1 MFRSVFMKQ
10 TKFILPAVVLSAAG
24 FAMAA
29 GSLWNMDVD
38 AYEVQVP
45 SVGCDVVG
53 TGPDAYCRNYEI
65 GRFYPY
71 VGNSENGQTVSFEP
85 ITKND
90 DGTYKLILADEDGDI
105 IPNGNL
111 VKDVGLVVTMS
122 AAGGT
127 AAAPAIAGIGFD
139 WSRFKSKIDI
149 SYHPGYCISY
159 QWIGSGTSVGSVI
172 PLQMELSWDEEA
184 NGYDT
189 WYAELPTTPGP
200 TTLDFAW
207 SDFKQDGWDENK
219 KPITAAT
226 ETAVGLK
233 IRLKN
238 SAAKEVKGTFTLI
251 ELGWKDECSVISTE
265 SSKIARANSAKA
277 FLTDRTLSFSG
288 VRGDS
293 RVEIVNLQGQVM
305 LKGTTAAAMD
315 LSRLDAGVY
324 MVRIAGSMNLA
335 QKILLK

>member
-1 MFRSVFMKQ
+1 MKT
-10 TKFILPAVVLSAAG
+10 TKYIFPALALSAAG
-24 FAMAA
+24 SAMAV

-45 SVGCDVVG
+45 SAGCDLVG
-53 TGPDAYCRNYEI
+53 TGPDAYCRKYEI

-71 VGNSENGQTVSFEP
+71 VGDSENGQTVSFEP

-127 AAAPAIAGIGFD
+127 ASAPAIAGLGFD

-149 SYHPGYCISY
+149 SSHPGYCISY
-159 QWIGSGTSVGSVI
+159 QWIGSGTSVGSVM

-226 ETAVGLK
+226 VTAVGLK

-251 ELGWKDECSVISTE
+251 ELGWKDECSVIATE

-277 FLTDRTLSFSG
+277 TLTNRTLSFSG
-288 VRGDS
+288 IRGDS
-293 RVEIVNLQGQVM
+293 RVEIMNLQGQVM

>member
-1 MFRSVFMKQ
+1 
-10 TKFILPAVVLSAAG
+10 
-24 FAMAA
+24 MAA

-38 AYEVQVP
+38 AYEVQIP
-45 SVGCDVVG
+45 SVGCDLVG
-53 TGPDAYCRNYEI
+53 TGPDAYCRRYED
-65 GRFYPY
+65 GLFYPY
-71 VGNSENGQTVSFEP
+71 VGNSENGQTISFEP

-90 DGTYKLILADEDGDI
+90 DGTYKLIMADEEGDI

-122 AAGGT
+122 AAGGSSS
-127 AAAPAIAGIGFD
+127 APAIAGLGFD
-139 WSRFKSKIDI
+139 WSRFKTEIVI
-149 SYHPGYCISY
+149 SSHPGYCILY
-159 QWIGSGTSVGSVI
+159 QWTGSQA
-172 PLQMELSWDEEA
+172 LQMELSWNEET

-226 ETAVGLK
+226 EKSVGLK

-238 SAAKEVKGTFTLI
+238 SAADEVKGTFTLI
-251 ELGWKDECSVISTE
+251 ELGWKDECSVIATE

-288 VRGDS
+288 VRGDAN
-293 RVEIVNLQGQVM
+293 VEIVSLRGQVM
-305 LKGTTAAAMD
+305 QKGTTAAAMD

>member
-1 MFRSVFMKQ
+1 MKQ
-10 TKFILPAVVLSAAG
+10 TKFILPAVVLSAAN

-38 AYEVQVP
+38 DYQVQIPQILPCIWENEDGSTACVDPNMGGWWYAYAGGNENEV
-45 SVGCDVVG
+45 
-53 TGPDAYCRNYEI
+53 
-65 GRFYPY
+65 
-71 VGNSENGQTVSFEP
+71 VSFDP

-90 DGTYKLILADEDGDI
+90 DGTYKLIMADEDGDI

-127 AAAPAIAGIGFD
+127 PSAPAIAGLGFD
-139 WSRFKSKIDI
+139 WRKLKNEIDI
-149 SYHPGYCISY
+149 SSHPGYCISY
-159 QWIGSGTSVGSVI
+159 QWIGSGTSVGSVM
-172 PLQMELSWDEEA
+172 PLQMELSWDEEV

-219 KPITAAT
+219 KPISVAT
-226 ETAVGLK
+226 EKSVGLK

-238 SAAKEVKGTFTLI
+238 SRAEDVSGTFILK
-251 ELGWKDECSVISTE
+251 ELGWKDECSVISAGF
-265 SSKIARANSAKA
+265 SSVARANSAKA
-277 FLTDRTLSFSG
+277 TLTNRTLSFSG

-293 RVEIVNLQGQVM
+293 RVEIMNLQGQVM

-324 MVRIAGSMNLA
+324 MVRVAGSVNLA

>member
-1 MFRSVFMKQ
+1 MKQ

-38 AYEVQVP
+38 AYEVQIP
-45 SVGCDVVG
+45 SVGCDLVG
-53 TGPDAYCRNYEI
+53 TGPDAYCRRYED
-65 GRFYPY
+65 GLFYPY
-71 VGNSENGQTVSFEP
+71 VGNSENGQTISFEP

-90 DGTYKLILADEDGDI
+90 DGTYKLIMADEEGYI

-122 AAGGT
+122 AAGGSSS
-127 AAAPAIAGIGFD
+127 APAIAGLGFD
-139 WSRFKSKIDI
+139 WSRFKTEIVI
-149 SYHPGYCISY
+149 SSHPGYCILY
-159 QWIGSGTSVGSVI
+159 QWTGSQA
-172 PLQMELSWDEEA
+172 LQMELSWNEET

-226 ETAVGLK
+226 EKSVGLK

-238 SAAKEVKGTFTLI
+238 SAADEVKGTFTLI
-251 ELGWKDECSVISTE
+251 ELGWKDECSVIATE

-288 VRGDS
+288 VRGDAN
-293 RVEIVNLQGQVM
+293 VEIVSLRGQVM
-305 LKGTTAAAMD
+305 QKGTTAAAMD

>member
-1 MFRSVFMKQ
+1 MKQ

-24 FAMAA
+24 FAMAQ
-29 GSLWNMDVD
+29 GSLWNMHVD
-38 AYEVQVP
+38 AYQVQIPELLWCNWKNEDGSRACVDP
-45 SVGCDVVG
+45 NIARWWY
-53 TGPDAYCRNYEI
+53 AYA
-65 GRFYPY
+65 GD
-71 VGNSENGQTVSFEP
+71 SENGQKVSFEP

-90 DGTYKLILADEDGDI
+90 DGTYKLIMADEDGDI

-127 AAAPAIAGIGFD
+127 AGAPAIAGLGFD
-139 WSRFKSKIDI
+139 WYKDKSAIDI
-149 SYHPGYCISY
+149 SSNPGYCISY
-159 QWIGSGTSVGSVI
+159 QWIGSGTSVGSVM
-172 PLQMELSWDEEA
+172 PLQMELSWDEEV

-189 WYAELPTTPGP
+189 WYAELPATPGP

-226 ETAVGLK
+226 VTAVGLK

-238 SAAKEVKGTFTLI
+238 SAADEVKGTFTLI
-251 ELGWKDECSVISTE
+251 ELGWKDECSVIATE

-277 FLTDRTLSFSG
+277 ILTDRTLSFSG
-288 VRGDS
+288 IRGDS
-293 RVEIVNLQGQVM
+293 SVEIVNLQGQVM

-324 MVRIAGSMNLA
+324 IVRIAGSMNLA

>member
-1 MFRSVFMKQ
+1 M
-10 TKFILPAVVLSAAG
+10 AV
-24 FAMAA
+24 
-29 GSLWNMDVD
+29 GSLWNMYVD
-38 AYEVQVP
+38 AYQVQIPELLWCAWENEDGSRACVDP
-45 SVGCDVVG
+45 NIARWWY
-53 TGPDAYCRNYEI
+53 AYA
-65 GRFYPY
+65 GDT
-71 VGNSENGQTVSFEP
+71 ENGQKVSFEP

-90 DGTYKLILADEDGDI
+90 DGTYKLIMADEDGDI

-127 AAAPAIAGIGFD
+127 AAAPAIAGLGFD
-139 WSRFKSKIDI
+139 WYKDKSAIDI
-149 SYHPGYCISY
+149 SSNPGYCISY
-159 QWIGSGTSVGSVI
+159 QWIGSGTSVGSVM

-207 SDFKQDGWDENK
+207 SDFKQDGWDK
-219 KPITAAT
+219 KPITIAT
-226 ETAVGLK
+226 EKSVGLK

-238 SAAKEVKGTFTLI
+238 SRAEDVSGTFILK
-251 ELGWKDECSVISTE
+251 ELGWKGECSVISTE

-277 FLTDRTLSFSG
+277 ILTDRMLSFSG
-288 VRGDS
+288 IRGDS

-305 LKGTTAAAMD
+305 LKGSAASAMD

-324 MVRIAGSMNLA
+324 MVRIVGSMNLA

>member
-1 MFRSVFMKQ
+1 MKQ
-10 TKFILPAVVLSAAG
+10 PKFIFTSVVLSAAS

-38 AYEVQVP
+38 AYEVQIP
-45 SVGCDVVG
+45 SVGCDLVG
-53 TGPDAYCRNYEI
+53 TGPDAYCRRYED
-65 GRFYPY
+65 GLFYPY
-71 VGNSENGQTVSFEP
+71 VGNSENGQTISFEP

-90 DGTYKLILADEDGDI
+90 DG
-105 IPNGNL
+105 
-111 VKDVGLVVTMS
+111 KDVGLVVTMS
-122 AAGGT
+122 AAGGSSS
-127 AAAPAIAGIGFD
+127 APAIAGLGFD
-139 WSRFKSKIDI
+139 WSRFKTKIDI
-149 SYHPGYCISY
+149 SAHPGYCISY

-238 SAAKEVKGTFTLI
+238 SAADEVKGTFTLI
-251 ELGWKDECSVISTE
+251 ELGWKDECSVIATE

-277 FLTDRTLSFSG
+277 FLTGRTLSFSG
-288 VRGDS
+288 IRGDS
-293 RVEIVNLQGQVM
+293 RVEIMNLQGQVM
-305 LKGTTAAAMD
+305 QKGTTAAAMD

>member
-1 MFRSVFMKQ
+1 MKT
-10 TKFILPAVVLSAAG
+10 TKYIFPALALSAAG

-38 AYEVQVP
+38 AYQVQIPQTLPCAWENEDGSIACVDP
-45 SVGCDVVG
+45 NIGG
-53 TGPDAYCRNYEI
+53 WWYAYA
-65 GRFYPY
+65 GDT
-71 VGNSENGQTVSFEP
+71 ENGQKVSFEP

-90 DGTYKLILADEDGDI
+90 DGTYKLIMADEDGDI

-122 AAGGT
+122 AAGGSAGT
-127 AAAPAIAGIGFD
+127 PAVAGIGFD
-139 WSRFKSKIDI
+139 WLKDKSAMDI
-149 SYHPGYCISY
+149 SSHSGYCILY
-159 QWIGSGTSVGSVI
+159 DWTGSQ

-189 WYAELPTTPGP
+189 WFAMLPNGYNS
-200 TTLDFAW
+200 LNFAW
-207 SDFKQDGWDENK
+207 SDFEQYGWDK
-219 KPITAAT
+219 KPITIAT
-226 ETAVGLK
+226 EKSVGLK
-233 IRLKN
+233 IRLMN

-251 ELGWKDECSVISTE
+251 ELGWKDECSVLSTE

-288 VRGDS
+288 IHADAN
-293 RVEIVNLQGQVM
+293 VEIVSLRGQVV
-305 LKGTTAAAMD
+305 LKGTAASAMD
-315 LSRLDAGVY
+315 LSRLAAGVY

>member
-1 MFRSVFMKQ
+1 MKQ
-10 TKFILPAVVLSAAG
+10 PKFIFPAVVLSAAG

-53 TGPDAYCRNYEI
+53 TGPDAYCRKYEI

-71 VGNSENGQTVSFEP
+71 VGNSENGQTMSFEP

-122 AAGGT
+122 AAGGSAGT
-127 AAAPAIAGIGFD
+127 PAIAGLGFD
-139 WSRFKSKIDI
+139 WYKDKSAIDI
-149 SYHPGYCISY
+149 SSQPGYCISY
-159 QWIGSGTSVGSVI
+159 QWIGSGTAVGSVI

-226 ETAVGLK
+226 VTAVGLK

-238 SAAKEVKGTFTLI
+238 SAADEVKGTFTLI
-251 ELGWKDECSVISTE
+251 ELGWKDECSVIATE

-277 FLTDRTLSFSG
+277 ILTNRTLSFSG
-288 VRGDS
+288 VRGES
-293 RVEIVNLQGQVM
+293 RVEIMNLQGQVM
-305 LKGTTAAAMD
+305 QKGTTAAAMD

>member
-1 MFRSVFMKQ
+1 MKQ
-10 TKFILPAVVLSAAG
+10 TKFILPAVVLSAAS
-24 FAMAA
+24 FAMAE
-29 GSLWNMDVD
+29 GSLWNMNADD
-38 AYEVQVP
+38 YEVQVP
-45 SVGCDVVG
+45 SVGCDLVG
-53 TGPDAYCRNYEI
+53 TGPDAYCRKYED

-71 VGNSENGQTVSFEP
+71 VGNSENGQTTSFEP

-127 AAAPAIAGIGFD
+127 AAAPAIAGLGFD
-139 WSRFKSKIDI
+139 WSRFKTKIDI
-149 SYHPGYCISY
+149 SGHPGYCISY

-172 PLQMELSWDEEA
+172 PLQMELSWDEKA

-200 TTLDFAW
+200 TTLDLGW

-226 ETAVGLK
+226 VTAVGLK

-238 SAAKEVKGTFTLI
+238 SAAEEVKGTFTLI
-251 ELGWKDECSVISTE
+251 ELGWKDECSVIATE

-277 FLTDRTLSFSG
+277 ILTDRTLSFSG

-293 RVEIVNLQGQVM
+293 RVEIMNLQGQVM

-324 MVRIAGSMNLA
+324 MVRVAGSVNLA

>member
-1 MFRSVFMKQ
+1 MKQ
-10 TKFILPAVVLSAAG
+10 TKFILPAVVLSAAS
-24 FAMAA
+24 FAMAE
-29 GSLWNMDVD
+29 GSLWNMYVD
-38 AYEVQVP
+38 AYQVQIPELLWCNWKNEDGSRACVDP
-45 SVGCDVVG
+45 NIARWWY
-53 TGPDAYCRNYEI
+53 AYA
-65 GRFYPY
+65 GDT
-71 VGNSENGQTVSFEP
+71 ENGQKVSFEP

-90 DGTYKLILADEDGDI
+90 DGTYKLIMADEDGDI

-122 AAGGT
+122 AAGGSSS
-127 AAAPAIAGIGFD
+127 APAIAGLGFD

-149 SYHPGYCISY
+149 SGHPGYCISY
-159 QWIGSGTSVGSVI
+159 QWIGSGTSVGSVM

-200 TTLDFAW
+200 TTLDLAW
-207 SDFKQDGWDENK
+207 SDFKQDGWDK
-219 KPITAAT
+219 KPITIAT
-226 ETAVGLK
+226 EKSVGLK

-238 SAAKEVKGTFTLI
+238 SRAEDVSGTFILK
-251 ELGWKDECSVISTE
+251 ELGWKDECSVICTE

-277 FLTDRTLSFSG
+277 TLTNRTLSFSG
-288 VRGDS
+288 IRGDS
-293 RVEIVNLQGQVM
+293 GVEIVNLQGQVM
-305 LKGTTAAAMD
+305 LRGSTASAMD

-324 MVRIAGSMNLA
+324 MVRVAGSVNLA

>member
-1 MFRSVFMKQ
+1 MKQ
-10 TKFILPAVVLSAAG
+10 TKFILPAVVLLAADS
-24 FAMAA
+24 AMAV
-29 GSLWNMDVD
+29 GGLWNMDVD

-53 TGPDAYCRNYEI
+53 TGPDAYCRKYEI

-71 VGNSENGQTVSFEP
+71 VGDSENGQTVSFEP

-127 AAAPAIAGIGFD
+127 AAAPAIAGLGFD
-139 WSRFKSKIDI
+139 WLKDKSAMDI
-149 SYHPGYCISY
+149 SSHSGYCIHY
-159 QWIGSGTSVGSVI
+159 QWTGDT
-172 PLQMELSWDEEA
+172 PLQMELSWDEDA

-189 WYAELPTTPGP
+189 WYAMLPMKNKY
-200 TTLDFAW
+200 LDLAW
-207 SDFKQDGWDENK
+207 SDFKQDGWDK
-219 KPITAAT
+219 KPITIAT
-226 ETAVGLK
+226 EKSVGLK
-233 IRLKN
+233 IRLRN
-238 SAAKEVKGTFTLI
+238 STTTEVKGTFTLI
-251 ELGWKDECSVISTE
+251 ELGWKDECSIISTDYL
-265 SSKIARANSAKA
+265 KTARANSAKA
-277 FLTDRTLSFSG
+277 TLTNRTLSFSG
-288 VRGDS
+288 IHADAN
-293 RVEIVNLQGQVM
+293 VEIVSLRGQVV
-305 LKGTTAAAMD
+305 LRGSTASAMD

-324 MVRIAGSMNLA
+324 MVRIAGSLNFA

>member
-1 MFRSVFMKQ
+1 MKQ

-29 GSLWNMDVD
+29 GSLWNMNGDD
-38 AYEVQVP
+38 YEVQVP
-45 SVGCDVVG
+45 IVGCDKVG
-53 TGPDAYCRNYEI
+53 TGPDAYCRKYED

-71 VGNSENGQTVSFEP
+71 VGNSENGQTMSFEP

-122 AAGGT
+122 AAGGSSS
-127 AAAPAIAGIGFD
+127 APAITGLGFD
-139 WSRFKSKIDI
+139 WSRFKTKIDI
-149 SYHPGYCISY
+149 SGHPGYCISY

-172 PLQMELSWDEEA
+172 PLQMELSWDEEV

-189 WYAELPTTPGP
+189 WYAELPATPGP

-219 KPITAAT
+219 KPISVAT
-226 ETAVGLK
+226 EKSVGLK

-238 SAAKEVKGTFTLI
+238 SRAEDVSGTFILK
-251 ELGWKDECSVISTE
+251 ELGWKDECSVISAGF
-265 SSKIARANSAKA
+265 SSVARANSTKA
-277 FLTDRTLSFSG
+277 FLTGRTLSFSG
-288 VRGDS
+288 IRGDAN
-293 RVEIVNLQGQVM
+293 VEIVSLRGQAV
-305 LKGTTAAAMD
+305 LKGTAASAMD
-315 LSRLDAGVY
+315 LSRLAAGVY
-324 MVRIAGSMNLA
+324 MVRIAGSVNLA

>member
-1 MFRSVFMKQ
+1 MKQ
-10 TKFILPAVVLSAAG
+10 PKFIFPAVVLSAAG

-38 AYEVQVP
+38 AYEVQIP
-45 SVGCDVVG
+45 SVGCDLVG
-53 TGPDAYCRNYEI
+53 TGPDAYCRRYED
-65 GRFYPY
+65 GLFYPY
-71 VGNSENGQTVSFEP
+71 VGNSENGQTMSFEP

-122 AAGGT
+122 AAGGSPS
-127 AAAPAIAGIGFD
+127 APAIAGLGFD

-149 SYHPGYCISY
+149 SAHPGYCISY

-238 SAAKEVKGTFTLI
+238 SAADEVKGTFTLI

-265 SSKIARANSAKA
+265 SSKIAKANSAKA

-288 VRGDS
+288 IRGDS
-293 RVEIVNLQGQVM
+293 SVEIVNLQGQVM
-305 LKGTTAAAMD
+305 LRGTTAAAMD

-324 MVRIAGSMNLA
+324 MVRIAGSVNLA

>member
-1 MFRSVFMKQ
+1 MKQ

-29 GSLWNMDVD
+29 GSLWNMYVD
-38 AYEVQVP
+38 AYQVQIPQTLPCAWENEDGSIACVDP
-45 SVGCDVVG
+45 NIGG
-53 TGPDAYCRNYEI
+53 WWYAYA
-65 GRFYPY
+65 GDT
-71 VGNSENGQTVSFEP
+71 ENGQKVSFEP

-90 DGTYKLILADEDGDI
+90 DGTYKLIMADEDGDI

-127 AAAPAIAGIGFD
+127 AAAPAIAGLGFD
-139 WSRFKSKIDI
+139 WYKDKSAVDI
-149 SYHPGYCISY
+149 SSSPGYCISY
-159 QWIGSGTSVGSVI
+159 QWIGSGTSVGSVM

-219 KPITAAT
+219 KPISVAT
-226 ETAVGLK
+226 EKSVGLK

-238 SAAKEVKGTFTLI
+238 SRAEDVSGTFILK
-251 ELGWKDECSVISTE
+251 ELGWKDECSVISAGF
-265 SSKIARANSAKA
+265 SSVARANSAKA

-288 VRGDS
+288 IRGDS
-293 RVEIVNLQGQVM
+293 RVEIMNLQGQVM

-324 MVRIAGSMNLA
+324 MVRVAGSVNLA

>member
-1 MFRSVFMKQ
+1 MKQ
-10 TKFILPAVVLSAAG
+10 TKYIFPALALSAAG

-29 GSLWNMDVD
+29 GSLWNMNGDD
-38 AYEVQVP
+38 YEVQVP
-45 SVGCDVVG
+45 IVGCDKVG
-53 TGPDAYCRNYEI
+53 TGPDAYCRKYED

-71 VGNSENGQTVSFEP
+71 VGNSENGQTMSFEP

-122 AAGGT
+122 AAGGSSS
-127 AAAPAIAGIGFD
+127 APAIAGLGFD
-139 WSRFKSKIDI
+139 WSRFKTKIDI
-149 SYHPGYCISY
+149 SGHPGYCISY

-172 PLQMELSWDEEA
+172 PLQMELSWDEEV

-219 KPITAAT
+219 KPISVAT
-226 ETAVGLK
+226 EKSVGLK

-238 SAAKEVKGTFTLI
+238 SRAEDVSGTFILK
-251 ELGWKDECSVISTE
+251 ELGWKDECSVISAGF
-265 SSKIARANSAKA
+265 SSVARANSAKA

-288 VRGDS
+288 IRGDS

-305 LKGTTAAAMD
+305 QKGSAASAMD
-315 LSRLDAGVY
+315 LSSLDAGVY

>member
-1 MFRSVFMKQ
+1 MKQ

-24 FAMAA
+24 SAMAA

-38 AYEVQVP
+38 AYQVQIPQTLPCAWENEDGSIACVDP
-45 SVGCDVVG
+45 NIGG
-53 TGPDAYCRNYEI
+53 WWYAYA
-65 GRFYPY
+65 GD
-71 VGNSENGQTVSFEP
+71 SENGQKVSFEP

-90 DGTYKLILADEDGDI
+90 DGTYKLIMADEDGDI

-122 AAGGT
+122 AAGGSAGT
-127 AAAPAIAGIGFD
+127 PAIAGIGFD
-139 WSRFKSKIDI
+139 WLKDKSAMDI
-149 SYHPGYCISY
+149 SSHSGYCILY
-159 QWIGSGTSVGSVI
+159 DWTGSQ

-189 WYAELPTTPGP
+189 WFAMLPNGYNS
-200 TTLDFAW
+200 LNFAW
-207 SDFKQDGWDENK
+207 SDFEQYGWDK
-219 KPITAAT
+219 KPITIAT
-226 ETAVGLK
+226 EKSVGLK
-233 IRLKN
+233 IRLMI
-238 SAAKEVKGTFTLI
+238 SAAKEVKGTFTLKQ
-251 ELGWKDECSVISTE
+251 LGWKDECSLLAAE

-277 FLTDRTLSFSG
+277 ILTDRTLSFSG

>member
-1 MFRSVFMKQ
+1 MKT
-10 TKFILPAVVLSAAG
+10 TKYIFPALALSAAG
-24 FAMAA
+24 SAMAV
-29 GSLWNMDVD
+29 GSLWNMYVD
-38 AYEVQVP
+38 AYQVQIPELLWCAWENEDGSRACVDP
-45 SVGCDVVG
+45 NIARWWY
-53 TGPDAYCRNYEI
+53 AYA
-65 GRFYPY
+65 GDT
-71 VGNSENGQTVSFEP
+71 ENGQKVSFEP

-90 DGTYKLILADEDGDI
+90 DGTYKLIMADEDGDI

-127 AAAPAIAGIGFD
+127 AAAPAIAGLGFD
-139 WSRFKSKIDI
+139 WYKDKSAIDI
-149 SYHPGYCISY
+149 SSNPGYCISY
-159 QWIGSGTSVGSVI
+159 QWIGSGTSVGSVM

-207 SDFKQDGWDENK
+207 SDFKQDGWDK
-219 KPITAAT
+219 KPITIAT
-226 ETAVGLK
+226 EKSVGLK

-238 SAAKEVKGTFTLI
+238 SRAEDVSGTFILK
-251 ELGWKDECSVISTE
+251 ELGWKGECSVISTE

-277 FLTDRTLSFSG
+277 ILTDRMLSFSG
-288 VRGDS
+288 IRGDS

-305 LKGTTAAAMD
+305 LKGSAASAMD

-324 MVRIAGSMNLA
+324 MVRIVGSMNLA